1 MGAEV
6 LERFPAGVWWVELAP
21 LGSSELENAVAVAV
35 GLRTTGPQLT
45 DAIIKRIGD
54 RPVLLVLDNCEHV
67 LEAARALSMSL
78 LAGCRNLHILAT
90 SRSMLDLPG
99 ELSWRVP
106 PMSLPIAGAA
116 VDVGTLSQ
124 YDAVTLFIDRARRAR
139 PSFVLDE
146 HNAPAVAEICTRLD
160 GVASFDDQVH
170 SARLLTC
177 RRGRR

>member
-6 LERFPAGVWWVELAP
+6 LERFPAGVWWMEFAP
-21 LGSSELENAVAVAV
+21 LDAAEVENAVAVAV
-35 GLRTTGPQLT
+35 GLRTTGSQVT
-45 DAIIKRIGD
+45 DAIISRLGD
-54 RPVLLVLDNCEHV
+54 RPVLLVFDNCEHV
-67 LEAARALSMSL
+67 LEAARVLSMTL
-78 LAGCRNLHILAT
+78 LGGCRNLHILAT
-90 SRSMLDLPG
+90 TRSMLDLPG
-99 ELSWRVP
+99 ELAWRVP
-106 PMSLPIAGAA
+106 PMSLPVAGAA
-116 VDVGTLSQ
+116 VDVSSLSQ